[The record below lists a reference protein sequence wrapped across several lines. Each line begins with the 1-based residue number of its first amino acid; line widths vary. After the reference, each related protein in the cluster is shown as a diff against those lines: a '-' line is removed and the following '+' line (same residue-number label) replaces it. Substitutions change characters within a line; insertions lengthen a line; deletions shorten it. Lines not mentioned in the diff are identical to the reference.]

1 MEGATCRE
9 GAIFGGEC
17 KVKAKFGGGA
27 SLGPCFCQK
36 FIQAIDLKGDIGQIP
51 RSKGGNAQD
60 MDQAF
65 QPLIKI

>member
-1 MEGATCRE
+1 MEDATCRE

-36 FIQAIDLKGDIGQIP
+36 FIQAIDLKRILVKYLDL
-51 RSKGGNAQD
+51 RVYVAL
-60 MDQAF
+60 AW
-65 QPLIKI
+65 IKLLNH